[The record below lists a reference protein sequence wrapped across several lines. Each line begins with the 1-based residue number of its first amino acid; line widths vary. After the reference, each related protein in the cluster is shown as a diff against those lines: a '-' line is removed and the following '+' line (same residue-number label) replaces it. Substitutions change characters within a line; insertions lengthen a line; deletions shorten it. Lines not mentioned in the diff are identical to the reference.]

1 MFTCAG
7 CERKSNQI
15 PRIRFIRRRFAG
27 RATCSRHV
35 RRNLFTKLALAFFV
49 LLLSV
54 LIAVDFFADR
64 ALQRDYVRTGFE
76 QLIAIARIA
85 QANPPQLSSIPPE
98 KPEEIAALE
107 TWTRHIAASGARI
120 TVATADGLVLS
131 DSQSDPKTMENHAA
145 RPEIMQALSEGTGR
159 SVRHSATINRDLLYY
174 AVRQTSP
181 SGKPYILRF
190 ASPEEAVGQ
199 VLWPL
204 RRGLW
209 FASALILLIAGIAVV
224 LVSRNFSDRIE
235 RLTAFSQRVAEG
247 DFRAQASDAT
257 GDALDV
263 LSDSLNQTAARL
275 DRTIRTLTEE
285 RNLSSAILG
294 SMVEGVLVVNA
305 AERVVFANHSFAE
318 ILGLGV
324 PPQAGSGLVE
334 WVRQT
339 ELIEAVRKVLAG
351 EPRVESEIVTGTL
364 RQHFFAATVASV
376 RTTGTDGAVLVLHD
390 ITDLRKLE
398 RVRRD
403 FVANVSHEFRTPLTA
418 IQGFAETL
426 LAGALDD
433 PQNRIRFLEII
444 LEHSRR
450 LARLTEDLLKLSKM
464 DADRLEFE
472 TRRIP
477 VAAFIEGCMETAQPR
492 ARDKDLQLS
501 VNQAEK
507 IPDIAGDRRRL
518 TEVLQNLLDNAI
530 QYTPAGGQIMVSAE
544 VTGSE
549 VTFTVSDTGIGIPQ
563 ADQPRIFERFYRV
576 DVARS
581 REVGGTGL
589 GLSISKHLVEVH
601 GGRIWVDSEVG
612 QGSQFHFTVPIFD
625 PERATLR
632 PAR

>member
-1 MFTCAG
+1 M
-7 CERKSNQI
+7 
-15 PRIRFIRRRFAG
+15 
-27 RATCSRHV
+27 

-76 QLIAIARIA
+76 QLVAVARIA
-85 QANPPQLSSIPPE
+85 QANPPQLSSMPPE

-120 TVATADGLVLS
+120 TVVTADGLVLS
-131 DSQSDPKTMENHAA
+131 DSQSDPKTMENHAG
-145 RPEIMQALSEGTGR
+145 RPEIIQALREGSGH

-190 ASPEEAVGQ
+190 AFPEEAVGQ

-426 LAGALDD
+426 LAGAMDD
-433 PQNRIRFLEII
+433 PQNRGRFLEII
-444 LEHSRR
+444 VEHSRR
-450 LARLTEDLLKLSKM
+450 LARLTEDLLMLSKM

-477 VAAFIEGCMETAQPR
+477 VGPFIESCIETAQPR
-492 ARDKDLQLS
+492 ARDKDLRLS
-501 VNQAEK
+501 VNQANK

-530 QYTPAGGQIMVSAE
+530 QYTPAGGQIMVSAG

-589 GLSISKHLVEVH
+589 GLSIAKHLVEGH
-601 GGRIWVDSEVG
+601 GGRIWVESDVG
-612 QGSQFHFTVPIFD
+612 QGSQFHFSVPIFD
-625 PERATLR
+625 SERTAQR
-632 PAR
+632 NGSGGRGPAS

>member
-1 MFTCAG
+1 M
-7 CERKSNQI
+7 
-15 PRIRFIRRRFAG
+15 
-27 RATCSRHV
+27 

-49 LLLSV
+49 LLLGV

-76 QLIAIARIA
+76 QLIAIAQIA
-85 QANPPQLSSIPPE
+85 QANPPQLSSLPPE
-98 KPEEIAALE
+98 KPEEIDALE

-120 TVATADGLVLS
+120 TVVTTGGLVLA
-131 DSQSDPKTMENHAA
+131 DSQSDPKTMENHAG
-145 RPEIMQALSEGTGR
+145 RPEIMQALAEGSGR

-174 AVRQTSP
+174 AARQTSP

-190 ASPEEAVGQ
+190 AFPEEAVGQ

-426 LAGALDD
+426 LGGAMDD
-433 PQNRIRFLEII
+433 PQNRGRFLEII
-444 LEHSRR
+444 VEHSRR
-450 LARLTEDLLKLSKM
+450 LARLTEDLLMLSKM

-477 VAAFIEGCMETAQPR
+477 VGPFIESCIETAQPR
-492 ARDKDLQLS
+492 ARDKDLRLS
-501 VNQAEK
+501 VNQANK

-530 QYTPAGGQIMVSAE
+530 QYTPAGGQIMVSAG
-544 VTGSE
+544 VTGSQ

-589 GLSISKHLVEVH
+589 GLSIAKHLVEGH
-601 GGRIWVDSEVG
+601 GGRIWVESDVD
-612 QGSQFHFTVPIFD
+612 QGSQFHFSVPIFD
-625 PERATLR
+625 SERTAQR
-632 PAR
+632 NGSSGRGPAS